1 MKGSSSEEKWA
12 ARTLMCGHVQTFR
25 GLTLTPRVG
34 QSAICLKCKSPQ
46 AIVDI
51 TDDPVAVVAGVPGA
65 PSDSTPPESNGSWL
79 KFKWRKASVA

>member
-1 MKGSSSEEKWA
+1 MKGSNSDEKWA

-34 QSAICLKCKSPQ
+34 QSAICLKCKTPQ

-51 TDDPVAVVAGVPGA
+51 TEDPVAAMANVAKAPG
-65 PSDSTPPESNGSWL
+65 DSSPPESNGSWL
-79 KFKWRKASVA
+79 KFKWRKAHVA